1 MRDPAEEYPETTKA
15 DEARRIAAQKPAEP
29 AEKDYRFVVEAHGSD
44 RFMAIGYVDG
54 DEVWADGACIKDRVL
69 AERIALNMEVAFRA
83 GVKYATTRMIDNAT
97 KTRKYVDPYH

>member
-29 AEKDYRFVVEAHGSD
+29 AEKDYRFVAEAHGN
-44 RFMAIGYVDG
+44 RFLAIGYVDG
-54 DEVWADGACIKDRVL
+54 GDVFCDGAIVEDRVL
-69 AERIALNMEVAFRA
+69 AERIALNMEAAFRA